1 MLVENNK
8 NFAPQARPPR
18 ATGAHEAY
26 IGPDGSIHCV
36 NEACMYVPNVECT
49 GVVHVV
55 MLSLKSAGEGADSK
69 FVPRRGVR
77 SRALARR
84 AGQTR
89 ELTSGFRARNP
100 QHKVSHMRVHMP
112 ANARACLRHSRA
124 HGQMC
129 KAREV
134 VPSHALMCRYMC
146 VCLFNRNT
154 AMRCADKH

>member
-1 MLVENNK
+1 MLVEIK
-8 NFAPQARPPR
+8 ICMLKSMLVEIKISAPQARPPR
-18 ATGAHEAY
+18 AAGAHEAC

-36 NEACMYVPNVECT
+36 NEACMYVSSVECT
-49 GVVHVV
+49 SVVHVV

-100 QHKVSHMRVHMP
+100 QHKI
-112 ANARACLRHSRA
+112 
-124 HGQMC
+124 
-129 KAREV
+129 
-134 VPSHALMCRYMC
+134 SHA
-146 VCLFNRNT
+146 
-154 AMRCADKH
+154 CAHASR